1 MYLRWADDGLP
12 RAARRFLRLRRIV
25 CRRADHL
32 PPGGQ
37 PVRMGEMPIRR
48 RYAWDMMAATR

>member
-1 MYLRWADDGLP
+1 MTACLALLAGM
-12 RAARRFLRLRRIV
+12 FLRLRRIV
-25 CRRADHL
+25 SRRAHHL

-48 RYAWDMMAATR
+48 RYAGDTMAATG